1 MRSKKQ
7 LFRRIENVLD
17 QGYVIGSDPENFDL
31 DAELDDPVDLKR
43 VDLFLQGLDAR
54 ILQDQKN

>member
-1 MRSKKQ
+1 MRNKKQ

-17 QGYVIGSDPENFDL
+17 QGYVIGSDPDQFDL
-31 DAELDDPVDLKR
+31 DAELDDPVDLRR

-54 ILQDQKN
+54 ILQDQKK

>member
-1 MRSKKQ
+1 MRNKKQ

-17 QGYVIGSDPENFDL
+17 QGYVIGSDPDQFDL

-54 ILQDQKN
+54 ILEDQKK

>member
-1 MRSKKQ
+1 MRNKKQ
-7 LFRRIENVLD
+7 IFRRIENVLD
-17 QGYVIGSDPENFDL
+17 QGYVIGSDPDQFDL

-54 ILQDQKN
+54 ILQDQKK

>member
-7 LFRRIENVLD
+7 LFHRIENILD

-31 DAELDDPVDLKR
+31 DAELDDPVDIKR
-43 VDLFLQGLDAR
+43 VDLFLKGLDAR
-54 ILQDQKN
+54 ILEDQKK

>member
-1 MRSKKQ
+1 MRTKKQ

-17 QGYVIGSDPENFDL
+17 QGYVIGSDPDQLDL

-54 ILQDQKN
+54 ILQDQKS

>member
-1 MRSKKQ
+1 MRNKKQ

-31 DAELDDPVDLKR
+31 DAELDDPVDPKR

-54 ILQDQKN
+54 ILEDQKK

>member
-1 MRSKKQ
+1 MRSKEQ
-7 LFRRIENVLD
+7 LFKRIETILD

-54 ILQDQKN
+54 ILQDQKK

>member
-7 LFRRIENVLD
+7 LFKRIETILD
-17 QGYVIGSDPENFDL
+17 QGYVIGSDPESFNL
-31 DAELDDPVDLKR
+31 DDELDDPVILER

-54 ILQDQKN
+54 ILQDQKK